1 MPITQENAM
10 LFLPLL
16 YQWLQNSQ
24 REEVEGPEQRLC
36 QSAIQKLREYI
47 QLNFSVDDSKLQP
60 SGPSTLDMEICT
72 LYLTKEMGK
81 NEALGLSFGNI
92 PAFGDYGEKRRGG
105 KKRKGHKGP
114 VLDVGCIWVTDL
126 KKNSPAGKC
135 GKVRLR
141 DEILSLNGQ
150 LMVGVDVSGASYL
163 ADQCWNCGFVYL
175 IMFRRIKRKAPL
187 PPSNGNNSNSCEP
200 KAKPTSERSDRAAQ
214 NGKRTRKFGVITRTP
229 ASKDSK
235 ESKDSQNSEQ
245 ENGHHT
251 PMEVDGSHPEASEA
265 ASSREDRFRNA
276 DPEGRYRSRRSDGEV
291 PDLNPSDLPTQQEG
305 CHIWKM
311 HMVKGT
317 DGLGIQI
324 TGGRGSKRSPHGII
338 VAHVEEGGSAHR
350 DGRLTAGD
358 ELLMINSQSLV
369 GLSHQ
374 EAVAILRS
382 ATGLVELVVASRE
395 GTEEESLKY
404 PSTSLPDLLSTCS
417 VQDTTSC
424 TDNKENEEPEDEDAK
439 GVSASPEAQVAM
451 TETDKSPDPANVE
464 VAKGN
469 CQSPTLGGGI
479 LKYRSRSQGAGS
491 RLESVGENDEL
502 TVENGESNYEIAVK
516 YSRGGRKHSLPQ
528 QLESS
533 GTRQEYHIVKKS
545 TRSLSAAQVES
556 PWRLAQP
563 SIISNIVL
571 MKGQGKG
578 LGFSIVGGQDSA
590 RGRMGIFVKT
600 IFPNGAAAADGRL
613 KEGDEILEVNGE
625 SLQGLT
631 HQEAIQTF
639 KQLKKGVVTLTV
651 RTRLR
656 SPSLTPCPT
665 PILMSRSSSPSSSA
679 SGGTPAPGSEDGDT
693 SSSCRKGPGPKDRII
708 MDVTLNKEPGVGLGI
723 GACCLTL
730 ENSSPGIYIHSL
742 APGSVA
748 KMDGRLSR
756 GDQILE
762 ADSVSLRHA
771 ALSEAYAILSECGP
785 GPVSLII
792 SRHPNPKVSEQEMDE
807 AIACTTHR
815 ESNDAYSPHVIG
827 ILQKSPSPS
836 VKAKQGEA
844 SSPLS
849 WTMKRFLEPASRQG
863 SVSSETELSQFF
875 SQDGPSQGSFSDTHV
890 TGSSEEEQLRQ
901 KSGSSSLDDSSLPPS
916 NLTAKEAGTT
926 KADSLASSTS
936 GKSPGLFN
944 KHVEFAR
951 QESLDGSPKSVRSPL
966 LRQRRVVFYDGD
978 VSDED
983 DFVKQEEVHFQRR
996 QWDKNQKN
1004 AKEESGVVI
1013 TTSSAE
1019 VDDEGQDGELSR
1031 RPGSKAATP
1040 VFSNSLVSE
1049 ESALKQTEDLSCFQ
1063 IKALDCSGMPESH
1076 PTNLGVKEL
1085 REAQLDSMR
1094 SPKLEHK
1101 AVTRVKSMMSTECRN
1116 LPRQKME
1123 EHGSCHKPIARTL
1136 PHSKRTEAPEIPR
1149 QSNAETVNL
1158 LRNEDE
1164 SFGLDLEIQATPIRV
1179 VITGLRSGGAAERGS
1194 MGKLTVGDEILSIN
1208 STPISGMTSQEI
1220 CLFIQNLPMSVTLE
1234 VQKAVSAVDRLTN
1247 LLMSSGTDGSDQ
1259 ADPCSILVAEEETS
1273 SGKCEEKTLQNENPD
1288 SITKRTMLPPDA
1300 KTEEVQAGASEVSC
1314 VKDCAVS
1321 PVTDIDD
1328 FISKLNSS
1336 EARTSQSLLTV
1347 ASPRDEYT
1355 AKCSCET
1362 EEGCFTNSEP
1372 DIAKKEL
1379 SEKNVNYAANAQ
1391 GIWGLSVLDSINT
1404 SKLFTVNKSCLN
1416 NYSRNFSSLSVDD
1429 LPAADSVEHTRN
1441 ESFPKSMYGAAEDS
1455 HSDTESLTEAPDS
1468 TGDGLLLP
1476 SANGKSSETCN
1487 VTESDEEQ
1495 IEICCMNNEPQRPVE
1510 EHQQLTSAR
1519 SVFHHSPPSP
1529 HTAKALQTESCA
1541 VYSSLDT
1548 NNDKAPFILEDQCN
1562 SILHTPQ
1569 LLNIVPATPLHSF
1582 PSVSLPD
1589 KDTLKPPLGVH
1600 PVCSFHNNSALST
1613 EDRMGLE
1620 NNEKSVKLCESFK
1633 DMALQSKNM
1642 SFCTTG
1648 KVNGLESNLLDK
1660 EHHDKEQ
1667 GSKFESE
1674 LVTNECNHKVSY
1686 HSALTKKETN
1696 SLANLNKT
1704 DSNRIDSLSQSSTLT
1719 SRSPTPPKS
1728 KDLSKAGTTQDLSGK
1743 NEKVNGVPLGR
1754 SSHAKIQSTGT
1765 SSSKGV
1771 TVLHSPTSQKKSHQ
1785 EIKAMAQRTI
1795 VETLLNSQR
1804 AKTGP
1809 KLKGLTIKSK
1819 TKANSEAPSFN
1830 PAKASGTDQR
1840 RTSVSP
1846 QLSPKLLGK
1855 KVSGSRN
1862 LPTNVEPGKSTPP
1875 VSKTLKS
1882 EQENK
1887 PSLAVPEETSL
1898 PVLNGSSCSPVENN
1912 EKQSRGNGEL
1922 SVAAETEHQR
1932 GGEKQKERQAS
1943 VQQGVCNKKGA
1954 KIDVGDFKARED
1966 LPKVT
1971 TPPKQMLKGEYVK
1984 ERAEDHG
1991 TGINLINSSHHE
2003 GDIQQV
2009 GPQNLG
2015 VCNNDSSS
2023 LSSPPIQQ
2031 EQPEGQEIQRTFI
2044 EVRLSSSCSSL
2055 APSSERLLLEK
2066 ADATNTKISQLT
2078 EETGDGQY
2086 FTQVDTA
2093 GDENRHSA
2101 SKTVTRTYSMPA
2113 QLSSRLRE
2121 DSNVIDVSAHPVQGV
2136 QSNVS
2141 GMLKIVHLR
2150 VLNGQGTRDGKEQMH
2165 TPQSVQK
2172 PSLEQLSLANENT
2185 CLATDKLKTFK
2196 RNYYYYELN
2205 WPQES
2210 TSSFSVKQ
2218 RIKSFENL
2226 ANFDRPIV
2234 KAIDIHSTSMSSKP
2248 HVGRRASS
2256 GISSISST
2264 STNDAM
2270 QTLRRSLS
2278 SCSDSQSPTYP
2289 QKSQTNVILTHV
2301 QQNSS
2306 DSSKD
2311 DTHLKKSKG
2320 EDTSGALHVSS
2331 PNTSHIRRSRGY
2343 GRQSLSRMK
2352 LRELRALSM
2361 PDLDKLCNE
2370 DFSVEPEATHF
2381 KTELEITPR
2390 KSLGLP
2396 VESVSNLNASSALSN
2411 LAKMN
2416 RLCSK
2421 GSSPWNSGSG
2431 TPGSASDDDVPHDS
2445 SPDRKPSEKSWSI
2458 SLAQLL
2464 VSTLDQ
2470 QKLQSLL
2477 SSVKAKCE
2485 IITVLQ
2491 EVKEQAESKEDAYFV
2506 VLNKEEGAGLGFS
2519 VAGGIDLEQKSIIV
2533 HRVFSKG
2540 VASQEGTIHCGD
2552 LILSINGMSLAGSVH
2567 GDVLNAL
2574 HQARLHKYAVIVIEK
2589 KKDREKIS
2597 SRLEISAT
2605 GRKHFV
2611 PGKDVTMEIGTG
2623 PKVDMSDVIS
2633 VELWKTSA
2641 GLGFSLDGG
2650 KASVSGDRPLLVKRI
2665 FKGGAAEQ
2673 AGKIEAGDEIVA
2685 ISGKSLIGLMHYD
2698 AWNIIKSVPEGPVQL
2713 LIRKPRTSV

>member
-24 REEVEGPEQRLC
+24 REEVERPEQRLC

-60 SGPSTLDMEICT
+60 SGPSTSDMEICT

-126 KKNSPAGKC
+126 KKSSPAGKC

-163 ADQCWNCGFVYL
+163 AEQCWNGGFIYL

-214 NGKRTRKFGVITRTP
+214 NGKRTRKFGVIARTP

-245 ENGHHT
+245 ENGHHM
-251 PMEVDGSHPEASEA
+251 PMEVDGSQPEASEA

-276 DPEGRYRSRRSDGEV
+276 DSEGRYRSRRSDGGV
-291 PDLNPSDLPTQQEG
+291 LDLNPSDLPTQ
-305 CHIWKM
+305 
-311 HMVKGT
+311 
-317 DGLGIQI
+317 
-324 TGGRGSKRSPHGII
+324 
-338 VAHVEEGGSAHR
+338 
-350 DGRLTAGD
+350 
-358 ELLMINSQSLV
+358 
-369 GLSHQ
+369 
-374 EAVAILRS
+374 
-382 ATGLVELVVASRE
+382 
-395 GTEEESLKY
+395 
-404 PSTSLPDLLSTCS
+404 
-417 VQDTTSC
+417 
-424 TDNKENEEPEDEDAK
+424 
-439 GVSASPEAQVAM
+439 M

-693 SSSCRKGPGPKDRII
+693 FSSCRKGPGPKDRII
-708 MDVTLNKEPGVGLGI
+708 MDVMLNKEPGVGLGI

-762 ADSVSLRHA
+762 ADLVSLRHA

-815 ESNDAYSPHVIG
+815 ESKDAYSPHVIG

-875 SQDGPSQGSFSDTHV
+875 PQDEPSQMSFSDTQV
-890 TGSSEEEQLRQ
+890 IGSSDEEQLRQ
-901 KSGSSSLDDSSLPPS
+901 KSGNSSLDDSSLPPS

-944 KHVEFAR
+944 KHVEFT
-951 QESLDGSPKSVRSPL
+951 QQGSLDGSPKSARSPL

-996 QWDKNQKN
+996 QRDKSQKN
-1004 AKEESGVVI
+1004 AKEDSGIVI

-1031 RPGSKAATP
+1031 HSGSKAATP
-1040 VFSNSLVSE
+1040 VFSKSLVSE
-1049 ESALKQTEDLSCFQ
+1049 ESALKQTEDLAVFQ

-1076 PTNLGVKEL
+1076 PTNLGVKGL

-1101 AVTRVKSMMSTECRN
+1101 AVTRVKSMMSTECCN

-1136 PHSKRTEAPEIPR
+1136 PHSKKTEAPDIPR

-1194 MGKLTVGDEILSIN
+1194 MGKLTIGDEILSIN

-1259 ADPCSILVAEEETS
+1259 ADPCTFLNAEEETS
-1273 SGKCEEKTLQNENPD
+1273 SGKCGEKTSQNENPD
-1288 SITKRTMLPPDA
+1288 SVIKRTMLPPDA
-1300 KTEEVQAGASEVSC
+1300 KTEELQGGASEVSC

-1321 PVTDIDD
+1321 PITDIDD

-1336 EARTSQSLLTV
+1336 EARTSQSLLTL

-1355 AKCSCET
+1355 AECSCET
-1362 EEGCFTNSEP
+1362 EEGCSTNSEP
-1372 DIAKKEL
+1372 DIAMKEL
-1379 SEKNVNYAANAQ
+1379 SEKTVNYAANAQ
-1391 GIWGLSVLDSINT
+1391 GIWGLSLLDSINT
-1404 SKLFTVNKSCLN
+1404 GKLFTVNKSCLN
-1416 NYSRNFSSLSVDD
+1416 NYSRNFSSLSIDD

-1441 ESFPKSMYGAAEDS
+1441 ELFPKSMYGAAEDS

-1468 TGDGLLLP
+1468 TGDCLLLP
-1476 SANGKSSETCN
+1476 SADGKSSETCN

-1495 IEICCMNNEPQRPVE
+1495 IEICCMNNEPQQPVQ
-1510 EHQQLTSAR
+1510 EHLQLTSAR

-1529 HTAKALQTESCA
+1529 HTAKVLQTESCA

-1569 LLNIVPATPLHSF
+1569 HLNIVPATPLHSF
-1582 PSVSLPD
+1582 PSVSLSD

-1600 PVCSFHNNSALST
+1600 PVCSFHNNGALST

-1620 NNEKSVKLCESFK
+1620 NNEKSAKPCESSK
-1633 DMALQSKNM
+1633 DDMALQSKNM
-1642 SFCTTG
+1642 SFCATG

-1686 HSALTKKETN
+1686 HSAWTKKETN

-1719 SRSPTPPKS
+1719 SRSPTPTKS

-1743 NEKVNGVPLGR
+1743 NEKVNGGGR
-1754 SSHAKIQSTGT
+1754 SSYAKIQSSAT
-1765 SSSKGV
+1765 SSSRGV

-1809 KLKGLTIKSK
+1809 KLKGHAIKSK
-1819 TKANSEAPSFN
+1819 TKANSEVPSFN

-1862 LPTNVEPGKSTPP
+1862 LPTNVEPGKSIPP

-1898 PVLNGSSCSPVENN
+1898 PVLSGSSSSGSPVEKD

-1943 VQQGVCNKKGA
+1943 VQQDVCNEKGV

-1984 ERAEDHG
+1984 ERAENNG
-1991 TGINLINSSHHE
+1991 AGINLINSSYHE

-2023 LSSPPIQQ
+2023 LSSPSIQQ

-2055 APSSERLLLEK
+2055 APSSEQLLLEK

-2086 FTQVDTA
+2086 FTQVDTT
-2093 GDENRHSA
+2093 GDGNRHSA
-2101 SKTVTRTYSMPA
+2101 SKTVMRTYSMPA

-2172 PSLEQLSLANENT
+2172 PSLEQLSLANENS

-2226 ANFDRPIV
+2226 ANFDRPVV

-2264 STNDAM
+2264 STNDAI

-2278 SCSDSQSPTYP
+2278 SCSDSRGPTYP
-2289 QKSQTNVILTHV
+2289 QKSQTSVILTHV

-2320 EDTSGALHVSS
+2320 EDTSGDLHVSS
-2331 PNTSHIRRSRGY
+2331 PKTPHIRRNRGY

-2396 VESVSNLNASSALSN
+2396 VESISNLNASSALSN

-2416 RLCSK
+2416 QLCSK
-2421 GSSPWNSGSG
+2421 GSSPWTSGSG
-2431 TPGSASDDDVPHDS
+2431 TPGSASDDDVQHDS
-2445 SPDRKPSEKSWSI
+2445 SPDRKRSEKSWSI

-2477 SSVKAKCE
+2477 TSVKAKCD

-2491 EVKEQAESKEDAYFV
+2491 EVKEQAKSKEDAYFV

-2605 GRKHFV
+2605 SRKHFV

-2623 PKVDMSDVIS
+2623 PNVDMSDVIS

-2650 KASVSGDRPLLVKRI
+2650 KASISGDRPLLVKRI

-2685 ISGKSLIGLMHYD
+2685 ISGKSLIGLMHCD

>member
-47 QLNFSVDDSKLQP
+47 QLNFSMDDSKLQP
-60 SGPSTLDMEICT
+60 SGPSTLDMEIGT

-135 GKVRLR
+135 GKVQLR

-163 ADQCWNCGFVYL
+163 ADQCWNGGFIYL

-214 NGKRTRKFGVITRTP
+214 NGKRTRKFGVIARTP

-251 PMEVDGSHPEASEA
+251 PMEVDGSQPEASEV
-265 ASSREDRFRNA
+265 SSNTEDRFRNA
-276 DPEGRYRSRRSDGEV
+276 DSEGRYRSRHSDGGV

-382 ATGLVELVVASRE
+382 ATGLVELVVASKE
-395 GTEEESLKY
+395 GNEEESLKY

-417 VQDTTSC
+417 VQDTASC

-502 TVENGESNYEIAVK
+502 TVENGDSNYEIAVK

-665 PILMSRSSSPSSSA
+665 PILMSRSSSPSSSV

-693 SSSCRKGPGPKDRII
+693 SSLCRKGPGPKDRII

-723 GACCLTL
+723 GACCLAL

-815 ESNDAYSPHVIG
+815 ESKDAYSPHVIG

-875 SQDGPSQGSFSDTHV
+875 SQDGPSQVSFSDTQV
-890 TGSSEEEQLRQ
+890 TGSSDEEQLRQ
-901 KSGSSSLDDSSLPPS
+901 KSGNSSLDDSSLPPS
-916 NLTAKEAGTT
+916 TLTAKEAGTT
-926 KADSLASSTS
+926 KVDSLASSTS

-944 KHVEFAR
+944 KHVEFA
-951 QESLDGSPKSVRSPL
+951 QQGSLNGSPKSVRSPL

-983 DFVKQEEVHFQRR
+983 DFVKQEEVHFQRSQR
-996 QWDKNQKN
+996 DKSQKN
-1004 AKEESGVVI
+1004 AKDDSGIVI
-1013 TTSSAE
+1013 ATSSTE
-1019 VDDEGQDGELSR
+1019 VDDEGQDDELSR
-1031 RPGSKAATP
+1031 HPGSKEATP
-1040 VFSNSLVSE
+1040 VFSNTLVSE
-1049 ESALKQTEDLSCFQ
+1049 ESALEQTVGLSFFQ
-1063 IKALDCSGMPESH
+1063 IKALDSSGMPEIH

-1085 REAQLDSMR
+1085 REAQLESVR

-1123 EHGSCHKPIARTL
+1123 EPGSCHKPIARTL
-1136 PHSKRTEAPEIPR
+1136 PHSKKTETPDIPR
-1149 QSNAETVNL
+1149 PSNAETVNL

-1179 VITGLRSGGAAERGS
+1179 VVTGLRSGGAAERGS

-1288 SITKRTMLPPDA
+1288 NVTKRTMLPPDA

-1321 PVTDIDD
+1321 PITDIDD

-1336 EARTSQSLLTV
+1336 EDRTSQSLLTV

-1355 AKCSCET
+1355 AECSCET
-1362 EEGCFTNSEP
+1362 EEGCSTNSEP

-1379 SEKNVNYAANAQ
+1379 SEKTVNYAANAQ
-1391 GIWGLSVLDSINT
+1391 GILGLSVLDSINT
-1404 SKLFTVNKSCLN
+1404 GKLFTVNKSCLN

-1429 LPAADSVEHTRN
+1429 LPAADSVEDTRN

-1476 SANGKSSETCN
+1476 SADGKSSETCN
-1487 VTESDEEQ
+1487 VIESDEEQ
-1495 IEICCMNNEPQRPVE
+1495 IEICCVNNEPQQPVQ

-1529 HTAKALQTESCA
+1529 HTAKVLQAESCA

-1562 SILHTPQ
+1562 SILHTQ
-1569 LLNIVPATPLHSF
+1569 QHLNIVPATPLHSF

-1589 KDTLKPPLGVH
+1589 KDTLTPPLGVH
-1600 PVCSFHNNSALST
+1600 PVCSFQNNGALST
-1613 EDRMGLE
+1613 ENRMGLE
-1620 NNEKSVKLCESFK
+1620 KNEKSVKPCESSK
-1633 DMALQSKNM
+1633 DDMALQSKNM

-1648 KVNGLESNLLDK
+1648 KVNGLEGNLLDK
-1660 EHHDKEQ
+1660 EQHDKEQ

-1696 SLANLNKT
+1696 SLANLSKT
-1704 DSNRIDSLSQSSTLT
+1704 DSNRIDTLSQRSTLT
-1719 SRSPTPPKS
+1719 SRSPTPTKS
-1728 KDLSKAGTTQDLSGK
+1728 KDLTKAGTTQDLSGK
-1743 NEKVNGVPLGR
+1743 NEKVNGMPLGR
-1754 SSHAKIQSTGT
+1754 SPNAKIQSSST
-1765 SSSKGV
+1765 SYGKGV
-1771 TVLHSPTSQKKSHQ
+1771 TVPHSPTSQKKSHQ

-1840 RTSVSP
+1840 RTSISP

-1855 KVSGSRN
+1855 KVSVSRN

-1898 PVLNGSSCSPVENN
+1898 PVLNGSSSPVENN

-1922 SVAAETEHQR
+1922 SVAGETEHQR
-1932 GGEKQKERQAS
+1932 RGEKQKERQAS
-1943 VQQGVCNKKGA
+1943 VQQDVCNDKGI
-1954 KIDVGDFKARED
+1954 KIDGDFKARED
-1966 LPKVT
+1966 LAKVT
-1971 TPPKQMLKGEYVK
+1971 TSPKQMLKGEYVK
-1984 ERAEDHG
+1984 ERAENHG
-1991 TGINLINSSHHE
+1991 AGINLINSSYDE

-2023 LSSPPIQQ
+2023 LSSPPVQQ

-2055 APSSERLLLEK
+2055 APSSERPLLEK
-2066 ADATNTKISQLT
+2066 AEATNTKVSQVT
-2078 EETGDGQY
+2078 EEIGDGQY
-2086 FTQVDTA
+2086 FAQVDTI
-2093 GDENRHSA
+2093 GDGNRHSA

-2113 QLSSRLRE
+2113 QLSRHLRE
-2121 DSNVIDVSAHPVQGV
+2121 DSNVIGVSAHPVQGV

-2150 VLNGQGTRDGKEQMH
+2150 VLNGQGTQDGKEQIH

-2172 PSLEQLSLANENT
+2172 PSLEQLSLANENS
-2185 CLATDKLKTFK
+2185 CLATDKLKIFK
-2196 RNYYYYELN
+2196 RNCYYYELN

-2226 ANFDRPIV
+2226 ANFDRPVV

-2264 STNDAM
+2264 STNDAV

-2289 QKSQTNVILTHV
+2289 RKSQTNVILTHV
-2301 QQNSS
+2301 QQNSA

-2320 EDTSGALHVSS
+2320 EDTSGDLHVSS
-2331 PNTSHIRRSRGY
+2331 PNTPHIRRSRGY

-2381 KTELEITPR
+2381 KTELEITPK

-2445 SPDRKPSEKSWSI
+2445 SPDRKPSGKSWSI

-2470 QKLQSLL
+2470 QKLQSVL
-2477 SSVKAKCE
+2477 SSVKAKCD

-2623 PKVDMSDVIS
+2623 PNVDMSDVVS

-2650 KASVSGDRPLLVKRI
+2650 KASISGDRPLLVKRI

-2713 LIRKPRTSV
+2713 LIRKHRTSV

>member
-47 QLNFSVDDSKLQP
+47 QLNFSMDDSKLQP
-60 SGPSTLDMEICT
+60 SGPSTLDMEIGT

-135 GKVRLR
+135 GKVQLR

-163 ADQCWNCGFVYL
+163 ADQCWNGGFIYL

-214 NGKRTRKFGVITRTP
+214 NGKRTRKFGVIARTP

-251 PMEVDGSHPEASEA
+251 PLEVDGSQPEASEV
-265 ASSREDRFRNA
+265 ASNTEDRFRNA
-276 DPEGRYRSRRSDGEV
+276 DSEGRYRSRHSDGGV
-291 PDLNPSDLPTQQEG
+291 PDLNPSDLPTQ
-305 CHIWKM
+305 
-311 HMVKGT
+311 
-317 DGLGIQI
+317 
-324 TGGRGSKRSPHGII
+324 
-338 VAHVEEGGSAHR
+338 
-350 DGRLTAGD
+350 
-358 ELLMINSQSLV
+358 
-369 GLSHQ
+369 
-374 EAVAILRS
+374 
-382 ATGLVELVVASRE
+382 
-395 GTEEESLKY
+395 
-404 PSTSLPDLLSTCS
+404 
-417 VQDTTSC
+417 
-424 TDNKENEEPEDEDAK
+424 
-439 GVSASPEAQVAM
+439 M

-502 TVENGESNYEIAVK
+502 TVENGDSNYEIAVK

-693 SSSCRKGPGPKDRII
+693 SSLCRKGPGPKDRII

-723 GACCLTL
+723 GACCLAL

-815 ESNDAYSPHVIG
+815 ESKDAYSPHVIG

-875 SQDGPSQGSFSDTHV
+875 SQDGPSQVSFSDTKV
-890 TGSSEEEQLRQ
+890 TGSSDEEQLRQ
-901 KSGSSSLDDSSLPPS
+901 KSGNSSLDDSSLPPS
-916 NLTAKEAGTT
+916 TLTAKEAGTT
-926 KADSLASSTS
+926 KVDSLASSTS

-944 KHVEFAR
+944 KHVEFA
-951 QESLDGSPKSVRSPL
+951 QQGSLNGSPKSVRSPL

-983 DFVKQEEVHFQRR
+983 DFVKQEEVHFQRSQR
-996 QWDKNQKN
+996 DKSQKN
-1004 AKEESGVVI
+1004 AKEDSGIVI
-1013 TTSSAE
+1013 ATSSTE
-1019 VDDEGQDGELSR
+1019 VDDEGQDDELSR
-1031 RPGSKAATP
+1031 HPGSKEATP
-1040 VFSNSLVSE
+1040 VFSNTLVSE
-1049 ESALKQTEDLSCFQ
+1049 ESALEQTVGLSFFQ
-1063 IKALDCSGMPESH
+1063 IKALDCSGMPEIH

-1085 REAQLDSMR
+1085 REAQLESVR

-1123 EHGSCHKPIARTL
+1123 EPGSCHKPIARTL
-1136 PHSKRTEAPEIPR
+1136 PHSKKTETPDIPR
-1149 QSNAETVNL
+1149 PSNAETVNL

-1179 VITGLRSGGAAERGS
+1179 VVTGLRSGGAAERGS

-1220 CLFIQNLPMSVTLE
+1220 GLFIQNLPMSVTLE

-1247 LLMSSGTDGSDQ
+1247 LLMSSGTEGSDQ

-1288 SITKRTMLPPDA
+1288 NVTKRTMLPPDA

-1321 PVTDIDD
+1321 PITDIDD

-1336 EARTSQSLLTV
+1336 EDRTSQSLLTV

-1355 AKCSCET
+1355 AECSCET
-1362 EEGCFTNSEP
+1362 GEGCSTNSEP

-1379 SEKNVNYAANAQ
+1379 SEKTVNYAANAQ
-1391 GIWGLSVLDSINT
+1391 GILGLSVLDSINT
-1404 SKLFTVNKSCLN
+1404 RKLFTVNKSCLN

-1429 LPAADSVEHTRN
+1429 LPAADSVENTRN

-1476 SANGKSSETCN
+1476 SADGKSSETCN
-1487 VTESDEEQ
+1487 VIESDEEQ
-1495 IEICCMNNEPQRPVE
+1495 IEICCVNNEPQQPVQ

-1529 HTAKALQTESCA
+1529 HTAKVLQAECCA

-1569 LLNIVPATPLHSF
+1569 HLNIVPATPLHSF

-1589 KDTLKPPLGVH
+1589 KDTLTPALGVH
-1600 PVCSFHNNSALST
+1600 PVCSFHNNGALST
-1613 EDRMGLE
+1613 ENRMGLE
-1620 NNEKSVKLCESFK
+1620 KNENSVKPCESSK
-1633 DMALQSKNM
+1633 DDMALQSKNM

-1660 EHHDKEQ
+1660 EQHDKEQ

-1674 LVTNECNHKVSY
+1674 LVANECNHKVSY

-1696 SLANLNKT
+1696 SLANLSKA
-1704 DSNRIDSLSQSSTLT
+1704 DSNRIDTLSQRSTLT
-1719 SRSPTPPKS
+1719 SRSPTPTKS
-1728 KDLSKAGTTQDLSGK
+1728 KDVTKAGMTQDLSGK
-1743 NEKVNGVPLGR
+1743 NEKVNGMPLGR
-1754 SSHAKIQSTGT
+1754 SPNAKIQSSST
-1765 SSSKGV
+1765 SYGKGV
-1771 TVLHSPTSQKKSHQ
+1771 TVPHSPTSQKKSHQ

-1840 RTSVSP
+1840 RTSISP

-1855 KVSGSRN
+1855 KVSVSRN

-1898 PVLNGSSCSPVENN
+1898 PVLNGSSSPVENN

-1922 SVAAETEHQR
+1922 SVAGETEHQR
-1932 GGEKQKERQAS
+1932 RGEKQKERQAS
-1943 VQQGVCNKKGA
+1943 VQQDVCNDKGI
-1954 KIDVGDFKARED
+1954 KIDGDFKARED
-1966 LPKVT
+1966 LAKVT
-1971 TPPKQMLKGEYVK
+1971 TSPKQMLKGEYVK
-1984 ERAEDHG
+1984 ERAENHG
-1991 TGINLINSSHHE
+1991 AGINLINSSYDE

-2023 LSSPPIQQ
+2023 LSSPPVQQ

-2055 APSSERLLLEK
+2055 APSSERPLLEK
-2066 ADATNTKISQLT
+2066 AEATNTKVSQVT
-2078 EETGDGQY
+2078 EEIGDGQY
-2086 FTQVDTA
+2086 FAQVDTI
-2093 GDENRHSA
+2093 GDGNRHSA

-2113 QLSSRLRE
+2113 QLSRHLRE
-2121 DSNVIDVSAHPVQGV
+2121 DSNVIGVSAHPVQGV

-2150 VLNGQGTRDGKEQMH
+2150 VLNGQGTQDGKEQIH

-2172 PSLEQLSLANENT
+2172 PSLEQLSLANENS
-2185 CLATDKLKTFK
+2185 CLATDKLKIFK
-2196 RNYYYYELN
+2196 RNCYYYELN

-2226 ANFDRPIV
+2226 ANFDRPVV

-2264 STNDAM
+2264 STNDAV

-2289 QKSQTNVILTHV
+2289 RKSQTNVILTHV
-2301 QQNSS
+2301 QQNSA

-2320 EDTSGALHVSS
+2320 EDTSGDLHVSS
-2331 PNTSHIRRSRGY
+2331 PNTPHIRRSRGY

-2381 KTELEITPR
+2381 KTELEITPK

-2445 SPDRKPSEKSWSI
+2445 SPDRKPSGKSWSI

-2470 QKLQSLL
+2470 QKLQSVL
-2477 SSVKAKCE
+2477 SSVKAKCD

-2605 GRKHFV
+2605 SRKHFV

-2623 PKVDMSDVIS
+2623 PNVDMSDVIS

-2650 KASVSGDRPLLVKRI
+2650 KASISGDRPLLVKRI

-2713 LIRKPRTSV
+2713 LIRKHRTSV

>member
-1 MPITQENAM
+1 
-10 LFLPLL
+10 
-16 YQWLQNSQ
+16 
-24 REEVEGPEQRLC
+24 
-36 QSAIQKLREYI
+36 
-47 QLNFSVDDSKLQP
+47 
-60 SGPSTLDMEICT
+60 
-72 LYLTKEMGK
+72 
-81 NEALGLSFGNI
+81 
-92 PAFGDYGEKRRGG
+92 
-105 KKRKGHKGP
+105 
-114 VLDVGCIWVTDL
+114 
-126 KKNSPAGKC
+126 
-135 GKVRLR
+135 
-141 DEILSLNGQ
+141 
-150 LMVGVDVSGASYL
+150 
-163 ADQCWNCGFVYL
+163 
-175 IMFRRIKRKAPL
+175 MFRRIKRKAPL

-200 KAKPTSERSDRAAQ
+200 KAKPTSDRSDKAAQ
-214 NGKRTRKFGVITRTP
+214 NGKRTRKFGVIARTP
-229 ASKDSK
+229 ASNDSK

-251 PMEVDGSHPEASEA
+251 PMEVDGSQPEASEA

-276 DPEGRYRSRRSDGEV
+276 DSEGQYRSRRSDGGV
-291 PDLNPSDLPTQQEG
+291 PDFNPSDLPTQQEG

-417 VQDTTSC
+417 VQDTASC

-439 GVSASPEAQVAM
+439 GVSASPEAQAAR

-665 PILMSRSSSPSSSA
+665 PILTSRSSSPSSSA

-815 ESNDAYSPHVIG
+815 ENKDAYSPHVIG

-875 SQDGPSQGSFSDTHV
+875 SHDGPSQGSFSDTHV

-901 KSGSSSLDDSSLPPS
+901 KSGNSSLDDSSLPPS

-926 KADSLASSTS
+926 KVDSLVSSTS

-951 QESLDGSPKSVRSPL
+951 QGSLDGSPKSVRSPL

-996 QWDKNQKN
+996 QRDKSQKN
-1004 AKEESGVVI
+1004 VKEDSGVVI

-1019 VDDEGQDGELSR
+1019 VDDEGQDDELSR
-1031 RPGSKAATP
+1031 HSGSKAATP

-1049 ESALKQTEDLSCFQ
+1049 ASALKQTEDLSFFQ
-1063 IKALDCSGMPESH
+1063 IKALECSGMPESH

-1085 REAQLDSMR
+1085 REAQVDSLR

-1136 PHSKRTEAPEIPR
+1136 PHSKRTEAPEISK

-1158 LRNEDE
+1158 LRNADE

-1194 MGKLTVGDEILSIN
+1194 MGKLAVGDEILSIN

-1247 LLMSSGTDGSDQ
+1247 LLISSGTDGSDL

-1300 KTEEVQAGASEVSC
+1300 KTEEVQAGAAEVSC

-1321 PVTDIDD
+1321 PITDIDD

-1355 AKCSCET
+1355 AECSCET
-1362 EEGCFTNSEP
+1362 EEGCSTNSEP

-1404 SKLFTVNKSCLN
+1404 GKLFTVNKSCLN
-1416 NYSRNFSSLSVDD
+1416 NYSRNFSSLSIDD
-1429 LPAADSVEHTRN
+1429 LPAADSGEHTRN

-1476 SANGKSSETCN
+1476 SADGKSSETCN

-1495 IEICCMNNEPQRPVE
+1495 IEICCMNNEPQRPVQK
-1510 EHQQLTSAR
+1510 HQQLTSAR
-1519 SVFHHSPPSP
+1519 CVFHHSPQSP
-1529 HTAKALQTESCA
+1529 HTGKVLQTESCA
-1541 VYSSLDT
+1541 VYSSLDR

-1569 LLNIVPATPLHSF
+1569 HLNIVPATPLHSF
-1582 PSVSLPD
+1582 PSVSPPD
-1589 KDTLKPPLGVH
+1589 KDTLKPPLSVH
-1600 PVCSFHNNSALST
+1600 PVCSFHNNGALST

-1633 DMALQSKNM
+1633 DDMALPSKNR
-1642 SFCTTG
+1642 SFCATG
-1648 KVNGLESNLLDK
+1648 KVNGLESNLLAK

-1674 LVTNECNHKVSY
+1674 LVTNECDHKVSY

-1704 DSNRIDSLSQSSTLT
+1704 DSNRIDSLSQSSTLM
-1719 SRSPTPPKS
+1719 SRSSTPTKS

-1771 TVLHSPTSQKKSHQ
+1771 AVLHSPTSQKKSHQ

-1819 TKANSEAPSFN
+1819 TKANSEVPSFN

-1882 EQENK
+1882 EQQNK

-1943 VQQGVCNKKGA
+1943 VQQDVCNKKGV
-1954 KIDVGDFKARED
+1954 KIDDGDFKARED
-1966 LPKVT
+1966 LPKIT
-1971 TPPKQMLKGEYVK
+1971 TPPKQMLKDEYVK

-1991 TGINLINSSHHE
+1991 TGINLINSSYHE

-2015 VCNNDSSS
+2015 VCNNDSSL
-2023 LSSPPIQQ
+2023 LSSSPIQQ
-2031 EQPEGQEIQRTFI
+2031 EQLEGQEIQRTFI

-2066 ADATNTKISQLT
+2066 ADATNTKVSQLT

-2086 FTQVDTA
+2086 FTQLDTV
-2093 GDENRHSA
+2093 GGENRHSA
-2101 SKTVTRTYSMPA
+2101 SKPVTRTYSMPA

-2121 DSNVIDVSAHPVQGV
+2121 DSNVLDVPAQPVQGV

-2150 VLNGQGTRDGKEQMH
+2150 LLNGQGTQDGKEQMH

-2172 PSLEQLSLANENT
+2172 PSLEHFSLANENT

-2289 QKSQTNVILTHV
+2289 QKLQTNVILTHV

-2311 DTHLKKSKG
+2311 ETRLKKSKG
-2320 EDTSGALHVSS
+2320 EDTSGDLHVSS
-2331 PNTSHIRRSRGY
+2331 PNTPHIRRSRGY

-2396 VESVSNLNASSALSN
+2396 AESVSNLNASSALSN

-2421 GSSPWNSGSG
+2421 GSSGFG

-2589 KKDREKIS
+2589 KKDREKIT

-2611 PGKDVTMEIGTG
+2611 PGKEVTMEIGTG
-2623 PKVDMSDVIS
+2623 PNVAMSDVIS

>member
-1 MPITQENAM
+1 
-10 LFLPLL
+10 
-16 YQWLQNSQ
+16 
-24 REEVEGPEQRLC
+24 
-36 QSAIQKLREYI
+36 
-47 QLNFSVDDSKLQP
+47 
-60 SGPSTLDMEICT
+60 
-72 LYLTKEMGK
+72 
-81 NEALGLSFGNI
+81 
-92 PAFGDYGEKRRGG
+92 
-105 KKRKGHKGP
+105 
-114 VLDVGCIWVTDL
+114 
-126 KKNSPAGKC
+126 
-135 GKVRLR
+135 
-141 DEILSLNGQ
+141 
-150 LMVGVDVSGASYL
+150 
-163 ADQCWNCGFVYL
+163 
-175 IMFRRIKRKAPL
+175 MFRRIKRKAPL

>member
-1 MPITQENAM
+1 
-10 LFLPLL
+10 
-16 YQWLQNSQ
+16 
-24 REEVEGPEQRLC
+24 
-36 QSAIQKLREYI
+36 
-47 QLNFSVDDSKLQP
+47 
-60 SGPSTLDMEICT
+60 
-72 LYLTKEMGK
+72 
-81 NEALGLSFGNI
+81 
-92 PAFGDYGEKRRGG
+92 
-105 KKRKGHKGP
+105 
-114 VLDVGCIWVTDL
+114 
-126 KKNSPAGKC
+126 
-135 GKVRLR
+135 
-141 DEILSLNGQ
+141 
-150 LMVGVDVSGASYL
+150 
-163 ADQCWNCGFVYL
+163 
-175 IMFRRIKRKAPL
+175 MFRRIKRKAPL

-214 NGKRTRKFGVITRTP
+214 NGKRTRKFGVIARTP

-245 ENGHHT
+245 ENGHHM
-251 PMEVDGSHPEASEA
+251 PMEVDGSQPEASEA

-276 DPEGRYRSRRSDGEV
+276 DSEGRYRSRRSDGGV
-291 PDLNPSDLPTQQEG
+291 LDLNPSDLPTQ
-305 CHIWKM
+305 
-311 HMVKGT
+311 
-317 DGLGIQI
+317 
-324 TGGRGSKRSPHGII
+324 
-338 VAHVEEGGSAHR
+338 
-350 DGRLTAGD
+350 
-358 ELLMINSQSLV
+358 
-369 GLSHQ
+369 
-374 EAVAILRS
+374 
-382 ATGLVELVVASRE
+382 
-395 GTEEESLKY
+395 
-404 PSTSLPDLLSTCS
+404 
-417 VQDTTSC
+417 
-424 TDNKENEEPEDEDAK
+424 
-439 GVSASPEAQVAM
+439 M

-693 SSSCRKGPGPKDRII
+693 FSSCRKGPGPKDRII
-708 MDVTLNKEPGVGLGI
+708 MDVMLNKEPGVGLGI

-762 ADSVSLRHA
+762 ADLVSLRHA

-815 ESNDAYSPHVIG
+815 ESKDAYSPHVIG

-849 WTMKRFLEPASRQG
+849 WTMKRFLEPASRG

-875 SQDGPSQGSFSDTHV
+875 PQDEPSQMSFSDTQV
-890 TGSSEEEQLRQ
+890 IGSSDEEQLRQ
-901 KSGSSSLDDSSLPPS
+901 KSGNSSLDDSSLPPS

-944 KHVEFAR
+944 KHVEFT
-951 QESLDGSPKSVRSPL
+951 QQGSLDGSPKSARSPL

-996 QWDKNQKN
+996 QRDKSQKN
-1004 AKEESGVVI
+1004 AKEDSGIVI

-1031 RPGSKAATP
+1031 HPGSKAATP
-1040 VFSNSLVSE
+1040 VFSKSLVSE
-1049 ESALKQTEDLSCFQ
+1049 ESALKQTEDLSVFQ

-1076 PTNLGVKEL
+1076 PTNLGVKGL

-1101 AVTRVKSMMSTECRN
+1101 AVTRVKSMMSTECCN

-1136 PHSKRTEAPEIPR
+1136 PHSKKTEAPDIPR

-1194 MGKLTVGDEILSIN
+1194 MGKLTIGDEILSIN

-1259 ADPCSILVAEEETS
+1259 ADPCTFLNAEEETS
-1273 SGKCEEKTLQNENPD
+1273 SGKCGEKTSQNENPD
-1288 SITKRTMLPPDA
+1288 SVIKRTMLPPDA
-1300 KTEEVQAGASEVSC
+1300 KTEELQGGASEVSC

-1321 PVTDIDD
+1321 PITDIDD

-1355 AKCSCET
+1355 AECSCET
-1362 EEGCFTNSEP
+1362 EEGCSTNSEP
-1372 DIAKKEL
+1372 DIAMKEL
-1379 SEKNVNYAANAQ
+1379 SEKTVNYAANAQ
-1391 GIWGLSVLDSINT
+1391 GIWGLSLLDSINT
-1404 SKLFTVNKSCLN
+1404 GKLFTVNKSCLN
-1416 NYSRNFSSLSVDD
+1416 NYSRNFSSLSIDD

-1441 ESFPKSMYGAAEDS
+1441 ELFPKSMYGAAEDS

-1468 TGDGLLLP
+1468 TGDCLLLP
-1476 SANGKSSETCN
+1476 SADGKSSETCN

-1495 IEICCMNNEPQRPVE
+1495 IEICCMNNEPQQPVQ
-1510 EHQQLTSAR
+1510 EHLQLTSAR

-1529 HTAKALQTESCA
+1529 HTAKVLQTESCA

-1569 LLNIVPATPLHSF
+1569 HLNIVPATPLHSF
-1582 PSVSLPD
+1582 PSVSLSD

-1600 PVCSFHNNSALST
+1600 PVCSFHNNGALST

-1620 NNEKSVKLCESFK
+1620 NNEKSAKPCESSK
-1633 DMALQSKNM
+1633 DDMALQSKNM
-1642 SFCTTG
+1642 SFCATG

-1686 HSALTKKETN
+1686 HSAWTKKETN

-1719 SRSPTPPKS
+1719 SRSPTPTKS

-1754 SSHAKIQSTGT
+1754 SSYAKIQSSAT
-1765 SSSKGV
+1765 SSSRGV

-1809 KLKGLTIKSK
+1809 KLKGHAIKSK
-1819 TKANSEAPSFN
+1819 TKANSEVPSFN

-1862 LPTNVEPGKSTPP
+1862 LPTNVEPGKSIPP

-1882 EQENK
+1882 KQENK

-1898 PVLNGSSCSPVENN
+1898 PVLSGSSSSGSPVEKD
-1912 EKQSRGNGEL
+1912 EKQSRSNGEL

-1943 VQQGVCNKKGA
+1943 VQQDVCNEKGV

-1984 ERAEDHG
+1984 ERAENNG
-1991 TGINLINSSHHE
+1991 AGINLINSSYHE

-2023 LSSPPIQQ
+2023 LSSPSIQQ

-2055 APSSERLLLEK
+2055 APSSEQLLLEK

-2086 FTQVDTA
+2086 FTQVDTT
-2093 GDENRHSA
+2093 GDGNRHSA
-2101 SKTVTRTYSMPA
+2101 SKTVMRTYSMPA

-2172 PSLEQLSLANENT
+2172 PSLEQLSLANENS

-2226 ANFDRPIV
+2226 ANFDRPVV

-2264 STNDAM
+2264 STNDAI

-2278 SCSDSQSPTYP
+2278 SCSDSRGPTYP
-2289 QKSQTNVILTHV
+2289 QKSQTSVILTHV

-2320 EDTSGALHVSS
+2320 EDTSGDLHVSS
-2331 PNTSHIRRSRGY
+2331 PKTPHIRRNRGY

-2396 VESVSNLNASSALSN
+2396 VESISNLNASSALSN

-2416 RLCSK
+2416 QLCSK
-2421 GSSPWNSGSG
+2421 GSSPWTSGSG
-2431 TPGSASDDDVPHDS
+2431 TPGSASDDDVQHDS
-2445 SPDRKPSEKSWSI
+2445 SPDRKRSEKSWSI

-2477 SSVKAKCE
+2477 TSVKAKCD

-2491 EVKEQAESKEDAYFV
+2491 EVKEQAKSKEDAYFV

-2552 LILSINGMSLAGSVH
+2552 LILSINGMSLAGSIH

-2605 GRKHFV
+2605 SRKHFV

-2623 PKVDMSDVIS
+2623 PNVDMSDVIS

-2650 KASVSGDRPLLVKRI
+2650 KASISGDRPLLVKRI

-2685 ISGKSLIGLMHYD
+2685 ISGKSLIGLMHCD

>member
-16 YQWLQNSQ
+16 YQWLQNSL

-47 QLNFSVDDSKLQP
+47 QLNFSADDSKLQP

-114 VLDVGCIWVTDL
+114 VLDVGCIWVMDL

-163 ADQCWNCGFVYL
+163 ADQCWNGGFIYL

-200 KAKPTSERSDRAAQ
+200 KAKPSSERSDRAAQ
-214 NGKRTRKFGVITRTP
+214 NGKRTRKFGVIARTP

-245 ENGHHT
+245 ENGHHIT
-251 PMEVDGSHPEASEA
+251 MEVDGSQPEASNT
-265 ASSREDRFRNA
+265 EDRFRNA
-276 DPEGRYRSRRSDGEV
+276 DSEERYRSRRSDGGV
-291 PDLNPSDLPTQQEG
+291 PDLNPSDLP
-305 CHIWKM
+305 
-311 HMVKGT
+311 
-317 DGLGIQI
+317 
-324 TGGRGSKRSPHGII
+324 
-338 VAHVEEGGSAHR
+338 
-350 DGRLTAGD
+350 
-358 ELLMINSQSLV
+358 SQ
-369 GLSHQ
+369 
-374 EAVAILRS
+374 
-382 ATGLVELVVASRE
+382 
-395 GTEEESLKY
+395 
-404 PSTSLPDLLSTCS
+404 
-417 VQDTTSC
+417 
-424 TDNKENEEPEDEDAK
+424 
-439 GVSASPEAQVAM
+439 M
-451 TETDKSPDPANVE
+451 TETNKSPDPANVE
-464 VAKGN
+464 VTKGN

-516 YSRGGRKHSLPQ
+516 YSWGGRKHSLPQ

-665 PILMSRSSSPSSSA
+665 PTLMSRSSSPSSSV

-693 SSSCRKGPGPKDRII
+693 FSSCRKGPGPKDRII

-723 GACCLTL
+723 GACCLSL

-807 AIACTTHR
+807 AIVCTTHR
-815 ESNDAYSPHVIG
+815 ESKDAYPSHVTG
-827 ILQKSPSPS
+827 ILQKCPSPS

-863 SVSSETELSQFF
+863 SVSSETELSQYF
-875 SQDGPSQGSFSDTHV
+875 SQDGPSQVSFSDTQV
-890 TGSSEEEQLRQ
+890 TGSSDEEQLRQ
-901 KSGSSSLDDSSLPPS
+901 KSGNSSLDDSSLPPS

-926 KADSLASSTS
+926 KMNSLASPTS
-936 GKSPGLFN
+936 GKSHGLFN
-944 KHVEFAR
+944 KHVESTR
-951 QESLDGSPKSVRSPL
+951 QGSLTGSPKSVRSPL

-983 DFVKQEEVHFQRR
+983 DFVKQEEVHFQRS
-996 QWDKNQKN
+996 QGDKSQKN
-1004 AKEESGVVI
+1004 AKEDSGMVI
-1013 TTSSAE
+1013 TTSSIE

-1031 RPGSKAATP
+1031 HPGSKAAATP
-1040 VFSNSLVSE
+1040 GFSNSLVTE
-1049 ESALKQTEDLSCFQ
+1049 ESALEQMVDLSFFQ
-1063 IKALDCSGMPESH
+1063 IKALDYSGMPEIHS
-1076 PTNLGVKEL
+1076 TNLGVKKL
-1085 REAQLDSMR
+1085 QEAQLESMR

-1123 EHGSCHKPIARTL
+1123 EHGSCHKPVARTL
-1136 PHSKRTEAPEIPR
+1136 PHSKKTEGPNIPR

-1164 SFGLDLEIQATPIRV
+1164 SFGLDLEIQATPVRV

-1208 STPISGMTSQEI
+1208 STPVGGMTSQEI

-1234 VQKAVSAVDRLTN
+1234 VQKAVSAVDRRTN
-1247 LLMSSGTDGSDQ
+1247 LLVSSGTDGSDQ

-1273 SGKCEEKTLQNENPD
+1273 SGKCEEKTLQNKNPD
-1288 SITKRTMLPPDA
+1288 NVTERTMLPPDA
-1300 KTEEVQAGASEVSC
+1300 KTEEVQAGFSEVSC
-1314 VKDCAVS
+1314 AKDRAVS
-1321 PVTDIDD
+1321 PITDIDD

-1336 EARTSQSLLTV
+1336 EDRTSQSLLTV
-1347 ASPRDEYT
+1347 AIPRDEYT
-1355 AKCSCET
+1355 AECSCET
-1362 EEGCFTNSEP
+1362 EEGCSTNSEP
-1372 DIAKKEL
+1372 DITKKEL
-1379 SEKNVNYAANAQ
+1379 SEKTVNYAVNAQ
-1391 GIWGLSVLDSINT
+1391 GILDLSVLDSINT
-1404 SKLFTVNKSCLN
+1404 GKLFTVNKSCLN

-1429 LPAADSVEHTRN
+1429 LPAADSVEDTRN
-1441 ESFPKSMYGAAEDS
+1441 EPFPKSMYGAAEDS
-1455 HSDTESLTEAPDS
+1455 PSDTESLTEAPDS
-1468 TGDGLLLP
+1468 TGDSLLLP
-1476 SANGKSSETCN
+1476 SANGKPSEICN

-1495 IEICCMNNEPQRPVE
+1495 IEICCTTNEPQQPIQE
-1510 EHQQLTSAR
+1510 NQQLSSAR
-1519 SVFHHSPPSP
+1519 SVFHHSPPSS
-1529 HTAKALQTESCA
+1529 HTAKVLQTESCA

-1569 LLNIVPATPLHSF
+1569 HLNTVPATPLHSF

-1589 KDTLKPPLGVH
+1589 KETLKPPLGIH
-1600 PVCSFHNNSALST
+1600 PVCSFHNNGALST

-1620 NNEKSVKLCESFK
+1620 NNEKSVKPCEFSK
-1633 DMALQSKNM
+1633 DNMAFQSKNM

-1648 KVNGLESNLLDK
+1648 KVNGLGNNLLDK
-1660 EHHDKEQ
+1660 EQHDKEQ
-1667 GSKFESE
+1667 VSKFESE
-1674 LVTNECNHKVSY
+1674 LVANECNHKVSY

-1696 SLANLNKT
+1696 NLANLNKT
-1704 DSNRIDSLSQSSTLT
+1704 DSNWIDSLSQRSTLT
-1719 SRSPTPPKS
+1719 SRSPTPTKS

-1743 NEKVNGVPLGR
+1743 NEKVNGGPLGR
-1754 SSHAKIQSTGT
+1754 SSNAKTQSSST
-1765 SSSKGV
+1765 SYSKGV
-1771 TVLHSPTSQKKSHQ
+1771 TILHSPTSQKKSHH

-1819 TKANSEAPSFN
+1819 TKANSEALSFN

-1855 KVSGSRN
+1855 KVSVSRN
-1862 LPTNVEPGKSTPP
+1862 LPLNMEPGKSTPP

-1887 PSLAVPEETSL
+1887 PSLAVLEETSPSL
-1898 PVLNGSSCSPVENN
+1898 LNSSSSSV

-1922 SVAAETEHQR
+1922 SIAGETEHQR

-1943 VQQGVCNKKGA
+1943 VQQDVCNGKGV
-1954 KIDVGDFKARED
+1954 KMDVGDFKARED
-1966 LPKVT
+1966 PTKVT
-1971 TPPKQMLKGEYVK
+1971 TSPKQTLKGEYVK
-1984 ERAEDHG
+1984 KRAENHG
-1991 TGINLINSSHHE
+1991 AGINLINSSYSE
-2003 GDIQQV
+2003 DDIQQL
-2009 GPQNLG
+2009 GPQNLE
-2015 VCNNDSSS
+2015 VCNNHSSS

-2044 EVRLSSSCSSL
+2044 EVRLTSSCSSL
-2055 APSSERLLLEK
+2055 APSSEQQLLEK
-2066 ADATNTKISQLT
+2066 AEATNTKVSQLT
-2078 EETGDGQY
+2078 EEIGDGQY
-2086 FTQVDTA
+2086 FTQVDTV
-2093 GDENRHSA
+2093 GDGNRHSA

-2113 QLSSRLRE
+2113 QLSSHLRK
-2121 DSNVIDVSAHPVQGV
+2121 DSNVIDVSAHPMQGV
-2136 QSNVS
+2136 QNDVS

-2150 VLNGQGTRDGKEQMH
+2150 VLNGQGTQDGKEQIH

-2172 PSLEQLSLANENT
+2172 PSLEQLSLANENS
-2185 CLATDKLKTFK
+2185 CPATDKLKTFK

-2226 ANFDRPIV
+2226 ANFDRPVV
-2234 KAIDIHSTSMSSKP
+2234 KAIDIHSISMSSKP
-2248 HVGRRASS
+2248 YIGRRSSS
-2256 GISSISST
+2256 GISSISTT
-2264 STNDAM
+2264 STNDAV

-2301 QQNSS
+2301 QQNSAN
-2306 DSSKD
+2306 SSKD
-2311 DTHLKKSKG
+2311 NINLKKSKG
-2320 EDTSGALHVSS
+2320 EDTSGDLHVSS
-2331 PNTSHIRRSRGY
+2331 PTTPHIRRSRGY
-2343 GRQSLSRMK
+2343 GRHSLSRMK

-2396 VESVSNLNASSALSN
+2396 VENVSNLNASSALSN

-2421 GSSPWNSGSG
+2421 GSSPWNSGLG

-2445 SPDRKPSEKSWSI
+2445 SPDRKPSEKSWSV
-2458 SLAQLL
+2458 SLDQLL

-2470 QKLQSLL
+2470 QKLQSVL
-2477 SSVKAKCE
+2477 SSVKAKYD

-2540 VASQEGTIHCGD
+2540 VASQEGTIRCGD
-2552 LILSINGMSLAGSVH
+2552 LILSINGMSLAGSIH
-2567 GDVLNAL
+2567 GDVLNAV

-2605 GRKHFV
+2605 SRKHFV

-2623 PKVDMSDVIS
+2623 PNVDMSDVVS

-2650 KASVSGDRPLLVKRI
+2650 KASISGDRPLLVKRI

-2685 ISGKSLIGLMHYD
+2685 ISGKSLLGLMHYD

-2713 LIRKPRTSV
+2713 LIRKHRTSV

>member
-1 MPITQENAM
+1 
-10 LFLPLL
+10 
-16 YQWLQNSQ
+16 
-24 REEVEGPEQRLC
+24 
-36 QSAIQKLREYI
+36 
-47 QLNFSVDDSKLQP
+47 
-60 SGPSTLDMEICT
+60 
-72 LYLTKEMGK
+72 
-81 NEALGLSFGNI
+81 
-92 PAFGDYGEKRRGG
+92 
-105 KKRKGHKGP
+105 
-114 VLDVGCIWVTDL
+114 
-126 KKNSPAGKC
+126 
-135 GKVRLR
+135 
-141 DEILSLNGQ
+141 
-150 LMVGVDVSGASYL
+150 
-163 ADQCWNCGFVYL
+163 
-175 IMFRRIKRKAPL
+175 MFRRIKRKAPL

-214 NGKRTRKFGVITRTP
+214 NGKRTRKFGVIARTP

-251 PMEVDGSHPEASEA
+251 PLEVDGSQPEVFEVASNT
-265 ASSREDRFRNA
+265 EDRFRNA
-276 DPEGRYRSRRSDGEV
+276 DSEGRYRSRHSDGGV
-291 PDLNPSDLPTQQEG
+291 PDLNPSDLPTQ
-305 CHIWKM
+305 
-311 HMVKGT
+311 
-317 DGLGIQI
+317 
-324 TGGRGSKRSPHGII
+324 
-338 VAHVEEGGSAHR
+338 
-350 DGRLTAGD
+350 
-358 ELLMINSQSLV
+358 
-369 GLSHQ
+369 
-374 EAVAILRS
+374 
-382 ATGLVELVVASRE
+382 
-395 GTEEESLKY
+395 
-404 PSTSLPDLLSTCS
+404 
-417 VQDTTSC
+417 
-424 TDNKENEEPEDEDAK
+424 
-439 GVSASPEAQVAM
+439 M

-479 LKYRSRSQGAGS
+479 LKYRSRSQGTGS

-502 TVENGESNYEIAVK
+502 TVENGDSNYEIAVK

-679 SGGTPAPGSEDGDT
+679 SGGTPAPSSEDGDT
-693 SSSCRKGPGPKDRII
+693 SSLCRKGPGPKDRII

-723 GACCLTL
+723 GACCLAL

-815 ESNDAYSPHVIG
+815 ESKDAYSPHVIG

-875 SQDGPSQGSFSDTHV
+875 SQDGPSQVSFSDTQV
-890 TGSSEEEQLRQ
+890 TGSSDEEQLRQ
-901 KSGSSSLDDSSLPPS
+901 KSGNSSLDDSSLPPS
-916 NLTAKEAGTT
+916 TLTAKEAGTT
-926 KADSLASSTS
+926 KVDSLASSTS

-944 KHVEFAR
+944 KHVEFA
-951 QESLDGSPKSVRSPL
+951 QQGSLNGSPKSVRSPL

-983 DFVKQEEVHFQRR
+983 DFVKQEEVHFQRSQR
-996 QWDKNQKN
+996 DKSQKN
-1004 AKEESGVVI
+1004 AKEDSGSVI
-1013 TTSSAE
+1013 ATSSTE
-1019 VDDEGQDGELSR
+1019 VDDEGQDDELSR
-1031 RPGSKAATP
+1031 HPGSKEATP
-1040 VFSNSLVSE
+1040 VFSNTLVSE
-1049 ESALKQTEDLSCFQ
+1049 ESALEQTVDLSFFQ
-1063 IKALDCSGMPESH
+1063 IKAFDCSGMPEIH

-1085 REAQLDSMR
+1085 REAQLESVR

-1123 EHGSCHKPIARTL
+1123 EPGSCHKPIARTL
-1136 PHSKRTEAPEIPR
+1136 PHSKKTETPDIPR

-1179 VITGLRSGGAAERGS
+1179 VVTGLRSGGAAERGS

-1234 VQKAVSAVDRLTN
+1234 LQKAVSAVDRLTN

-1288 SITKRTMLPPDA
+1288 NVTERTMLPPDA

-1321 PVTDIDD
+1321 PITDIDD

-1336 EARTSQSLLTV
+1336 EDRTSQSLLTV

-1355 AKCSCET
+1355 AECSCET
-1362 EEGCFTNSEP
+1362 EEGCSTNSEP

-1379 SEKNVNYAANAQ
+1379 SEKTVNYAANAQ
-1391 GIWGLSVLDSINT
+1391 GILGLSVLDSINT
-1404 SKLFTVNKSCLN
+1404 GKLFTVNKSCLN

-1429 LPAADSVEHTRN
+1429 LPAADSVEDTRN

-1476 SANGKSSETCN
+1476 SADGKSSETCN
-1487 VTESDEEQ
+1487 VIESDEEQ
-1495 IEICCMNNEPQRPVE
+1495 IEICCVNNEPQQPVQ

-1519 SVFHHSPPSP
+1519 SVFRHSPPSP
-1529 HTAKALQTESCA
+1529 HMAKVLQAESCA

-1569 LLNIVPATPLHSF
+1569 HLNIVPATPLHSF

-1589 KDTLKPPLGVH
+1589 KDTLTPPLGVH
-1600 PVCSFHNNSALST
+1600 PVCSFHNNGALST
-1613 EDRMGLE
+1613 ENRMGLE
-1620 NNEKSVKLCESFK
+1620 KNEKSVKPCESSK
-1633 DMALQSKNM
+1633 DDMALQSKNM

-1660 EHHDKEQ
+1660 EQHDKEQ

-1696 SLANLNKT
+1696 SLANLSKT
-1704 DSNRIDSLSQSSTLT
+1704 DSNRIDTLSQRSTLT
-1719 SRSPTPPKS
+1719 SRSPTPTKS
-1728 KDLSKAGTTQDLSGK
+1728 KDLTKAGTTQDLSGK
-1743 NEKVNGVPLGR
+1743 NEKVNGMPLGR
-1754 SSHAKIQSTGT
+1754 SPNAKIQSSST
-1765 SSSKGV
+1765 SYGKGV
-1771 TVLHSPTSQKKSHQ
+1771 TVPHSPTSQKKSHQ

-1840 RTSVSP
+1840 RTSISP

-1855 KVSGSRN
+1855 KVSVSRN

-1898 PVLNGSSCSPVENN
+1898 PVLNGSSSPVENN

-1922 SVAAETEHQR
+1922 SVAGETEHQR
-1932 GGEKQKERQAS
+1932 RGEKQKERQAS
-1943 VQQGVCNKKGA
+1943 VQQDVCNDKGI
-1954 KIDVGDFKARED
+1954 KIDGDFKARED
-1966 LPKVT
+1966 LTKVT
-1971 TPPKQMLKGEYVK
+1971 TSPKQMLKGEYVK
-1984 ERAEDHG
+1984 ERAENHG
-1991 TGINLINSSHHE
+1991 AGINLINSSYDE

-2023 LSSPPIQQ
+2023 LSSPPMQQ

-2055 APSSERLLLEK
+2055 APSSERPLLEK
-2066 ADATNTKISQLT
+2066 AEATNTKVSQVT
-2078 EETGDGQY
+2078 EEIGDGQY
-2086 FTQVDTA
+2086 FTQVDTV
-2093 GDENRHSA
+2093 GDGNRHSA

-2113 QLSSRLRE
+2113 QLSRHLRE
-2121 DSNVIDVSAHPVQGV
+2121 DSNGIGVSAHPVQGV

-2150 VLNGQGTRDGKEQMH
+2150 VLNGQGTQDGKEQIH

-2172 PSLEQLSLANENT
+2172 PSLEQLSLANENS
-2185 CLATDKLKTFK
+2185 CLATDKLKIFK
-2196 RNYYYYELN
+2196 RNCYYYELN

-2226 ANFDRPIV
+2226 ANFDRPVV

-2264 STNDAM
+2264 STNDAV

-2289 QKSQTNVILTHV
+2289 RKSQTNVILTHV
-2301 QQNSS
+2301 QQNSA

-2320 EDTSGALHVSS
+2320 EDTSGDLHVSS
-2331 PNTSHIRRSRGY
+2331 PNTPHIRRSRGY

-2381 KTELEITPR
+2381 KTELEITPK

-2445 SPDRKPSEKSWSI
+2445 SPDRKPSGKSWSI

-2470 QKLQSLL
+2470 QKLQSVL
-2477 SSVKAKCE
+2477 SSVKAKCD

-2623 PKVDMSDVIS
+2623 PNVDMSDVVS

-2650 KASVSGDRPLLVKRI
+2650 KASISGDRPLLVKRI

-2713 LIRKPRTSV
+2713 LIRKHRTSV